1 MAPLYL
7 LHRRSV
13 VARLMTAVAF
23 VMLMPCMAPA
33 SDELPKETVLPVG
46 LANKAI
52 QASLEACKKDGY
64 KVSVSVVDRA
74 GVLRAMSRAR
84 ASRTRACVTIP
95 GRPAMYH
102 RSSDD
107 TWAARNLAAERA

>member
-13 VARLMTAVAF
+13 VARLMIAAAF
-23 VMLMPCMAPA
+23 VMLTPCMAPA

-64 KVSVSVVDRA
+64 KVTVSVVDRA
-74 GVLRAMSRAR
+74 GVLAQYFHADG
-84 ASRTRACVTIP
+84 ALP
-95 GRPAMYH
+95 GDHVGIVVGVHEYH
-102 RSSDD
+102 FFLPLQLQRV
-107 TWAARNLAAERA
+107 LVGVGI